1 LRLLE
6 GTLERLECGCNNQ
19 LCFILSTHSTTSDEE
34 RQPLLVH
41 TLLEES
47 QGVYADI
54 SHLGRQNLD
63 QERSGSTMEAKG
75 APIKTSAV
83 ETTIMAAGTGSNY
96 RKTADDY
103 VIGGPETRA
112 SVEAIDSNERELTGP
127 APTREDLAMAIQEI
141 EGKTKW
147 YAYLLTWDFWTVLII
162 GYVFVFEIFYC
173 CLEL

>member
-1 LRLLE
+1 
-6 GTLERLECGCNNQ
+6 
-19 LCFILSTHSTTSDEE
+19 
-34 RQPLLVH
+34 
-41 TLLEES
+41 
-47 QGVYADI
+47 
-54 SHLGRQNLD
+54 
-63 QERSGSTMEAKG
+63 MEAKG

-103 VIGGPETRA
+103 AIGGPETRA